1 MSQQPAVTVPLS
13 ENRGYPIYIHTN
25 EESFDFSWMGPII
38 AEIARSP
45 RAVIISQPQIVR
57 YYGEYLVSTLRA
69 AGFGETPILTFA
81 AGERHK
87 NLTTVTRLCDGVY
100 NLPQKLDRKSV
111 IIALG
116 GGVVGDVAGFVASIY
131 LRGLDFIQIPTTLLA
146 MVDSSV
152 GGKTGV
158 DFHEGKNLIGAF
170 HQPRA
175 VLIDT
180 DVLQTLPGREVK
192 SGFAE
197 IVKYGIIR
205 DPAILPDTIRWWSLK
220 EEGEWQGLINHL
232 IQRSCEIKAD
242 VVVADERETTDL
254 RAILNYGHTVGH
266 ALEAVTGYKR
276 FKHGEAVA
284 MGMMAAAHIG
294 EAAGITPPLVRPTLS
309 AALKACGLPRTLP
322 SDIPIEKIVPLLALD
337 KKAEGG
343 KARFVLARALGEV
356 ALYRDINEAAVH
368 AGLKLSYAE

>member
-1 MSQQPAVTVPLS
+1 MSLKPTLTVPLS
-13 ENRGYPIYIHTN
+13 ENRDYPIYIHTN
-25 EESFDFSWMGPII
+25 EQECDFSWMGPII
-38 AEIARSP
+38 ADVARSP
-45 RAVIISQPQIVR
+45 RAVIISQPQIAR
-57 YYGEYLVSTLRA
+57 FYGEGLISVLRN
-69 AGFGETPILTFA
+69 AGFAEASLLTFP
-81 AGERHK
+81 AGERYK
-87 NLTTVTRLCDGVY
+87 NLATVTRLCEGLY

-131 LRGLDFIQIPTTLLA
+131 LRGMDFIQIPTTLLA

-158 DFHEGKNLIGAF
+158 DFHAGKNLIGAF

-180 DVLQTLPGREVK
+180 ETLKTLPSRELK
-192 SGFAE
+192 AGFAE
-197 IVKYGIIR
+197 VVKYGIIR
-205 DPAILPDTIRWWSLK
+205 DPAILTDVIRWWSKISADESKQLMR
-220 EEGEWQGLINHL
+220 HL
-232 IQRSCEIKAD
+232 IRRSCEIKAD
-242 VVVADERETTDL
+242 VVVADEREITDL

-266 ALEAVTGYKR
+266 ALEALTGYRR

-294 EAAGITPPLVRPTLS
+294 EQTGITPFEVRS
-309 AALKACGLPRTLP
+309 ALRQALTACGLPRTVP
-322 SDIPIEKIVPLLALD
+322 SDIALEGILPLLALD

-356 ALYRDINEAAVH
+356 ALYRDLDEAAVV